1 MERSYLEFE
10 KPIEEIK
17 KQISQTLEI
26 GDKGQVGI
34 KETLKELEDKLSK
47 TTREI
52 FENLTPWQKV
62 QLSRHPDRP
71 YTLDYINAIT
81 GNNFL
86 ELHGDRNVKDDK
98 AMVGGFGE
106 IDGKTYMILGQQKRK
121 KYKRKKI

>member
-10 KPIEEIK
+10 KPIEEIN

-34 KETLKELEDKLSK
+34 KETLKELENKLSK

-71 YTLDYINAIT
+71 YTLDYIKAIT
-81 GNNFL
+81 NDNF
-86 ELHGDRNVKDDK
+86 RIAWRQNVKDDK
-98 AMVGGFGE
+98 AMVGGFGDE
-106 IDGKTYMILGQQKRK
+106 MGKLI
-121 KYKRKKI
+121 